1 MVKVIYTI
9 YLLYQLTYN
18 IRAHI
23 EVGGEDLMAQRRV
36 ANASPAVVVV
46 PMGIWSFVDEL
57 ALQQLE
63 IIAQA
68 FILQG

>member
-1 MVKVIYTI
+1 MVKVIY
-9 YLLYQLTYN
+9 LLWFLYQLTYN

-23 EVGGEDLMAQRRV
+23 EVGGEDLMAQRRI
-36 ANASPAVVVV
+36 ANASPAVIVV
-46 PMGIWSFVDEL
+46 PMGIWSLVDEL
-57 ALQQLE
+57 TLQQLE